1 MYSKLMGTFFSEII
15 FLLGRDIVK
24 IPLLI
29 LCFLIIGI
37 LDVLGIGLIVPFV
50 SLIVAPEI
58 LERPE
63 FDFFHDY
70 IGIGGDTT
78 SLVLFLSLA
87 LGLTFLIKAVG
98 AILIHWMIV
107 NFTNNKMLGLRSHL
121 MSSYQSLPYDKY
133 IQRNSSEYIFAMQSL
148 TSIFAGRVLLP
159 ALRAISD
166 GIACCGILIL
176 LAVASGVI
184 LAYLAA
190 ILAVSVLVYEKF
202 FKNKLIAYGERKNT
216 SATKMLCRL
225 NEGIQGLKE
234 IRILNAENYFYR
246 GLVENA
252 KIFSEN
258 ESRSQAIIIAP
269 RYLIELLI
277 VGFLIVLV
285 LVASSSEGEL
295 QKLIPVLTL
304 YSFAALRLMPSTNSV
319 LTNILA
325 LRANRNAVALLYKDL
340 KDLEEVS
347 HITSHPADIDKDDE
361 PFLKLE
367 LRDISYTYPTA
378 KQPALL
384 NISLVIKAGQSVG
397 IIGASGAGKT
407 TILDLLLGLLEPSTG
422 EVLFNGRALS
432 TTRADL
438 MKNVAYLPQEI
449 FLADSSLRENV
460 ALGLMPGEIDEL
472 LLVQSLEMA
481 RLSDLILELP
491 EGLDTVIGE
500 RGVRLSGGQ
509 RQRIALAR
517 AFYHQRSVLVFDEA
531 TSALDNSPES
541 EIVTEIHQ
549 LKRRKTL
556 IMIAHRLSTLKHCDI
571 IVKLDKGRIVD
582 VGSFDA
588 IVGVANNALRSS
600 GV

>member
-1 MYSKLMGTFFSEII
+1 MYSKFMGTYLSEII

-29 LCFLIIGI
+29 ICFLIIAI
-37 LDVLGIGLIVPFV
+37 LDVLGISLIVPFV

-58 LERPE
+58 LQRPE
-63 FDFFHDY
+63 FKLLHDY
-70 IGIGGDTT
+70 IGIDGDTA
-78 SLVLFLSLA
+78 SLVFFLSLA
-87 LGLTFLIKAVG
+87 LGLTFLLKAVG
-98 AILIHWMIV
+98 AILIHWMV
-107 NFTNNKMLGLRSHL
+107 VKFTNNQMVRLRSHL
-121 MSSYQSLPYDKY
+121 MRSYQSLPYDKY

-159 ALRAISD
+159 GLRAISD
-166 GIACCGILIL
+166 GIVCCGILIL

-190 ILAVSVLVYEKF
+190 MLAVSLLVYDRF
-202 FKNKLIAYGERKNT
+202 FKNKLIAYGERKNA

-234 IRILNAENYFYR
+234 IRIVNAENYFYR

-252 KIFSEN
+252 EIFSKN
-258 ESRSQAIIIAP
+258 ESRSQAISIAP
-269 RYLIELLI
+269 RYLLELLI
-277 VGFLIVLV
+277 VGFLIGLV
-285 LVASSSEGEL
+285 LVTASSEGEL
-295 QKLIPVLTL
+295 QKLIPVLTMF
-304 YSFAALRLMPSTNSV
+304 SFAALRLMPSVNSV
-319 LTNILA
+319 LTNVLA

-340 KDLEEVS
+340 RDLEVVS
-347 HITSHPADIDKDDE
+347 HLTSHPVDSDRDDE
-361 PFLKLE
+361 PFRELE

-378 KQPALL
+378 KQPALR
-384 NISLVIKAGQSVG
+384 NISLIIKAGQSVG
-397 IIGASGAGKT
+397 IIGVSGAGKT
-407 TILDLLLGLLEPSTG
+407 TILDVLLGLLEPSTG

-432 TTRADL
+432 ATRSDL
-438 MKNVAYLPQEI
+438 MKNIAYLPQEI

-460 ALGLMPGEIDEL
+460 ALGLMPNEIDESL
-472 LLVQSLEMA
+472 LIQSLEMA
-481 RLSDLILELP
+481 RLSDLIIELP
-491 EGLDTVIGE
+491 QGLDTVIGE

-509 RQRIALAR
+509 RQRISLAR
-517 AFYHQRSVLVFDEA
+517 AFYHRRSVLVFDEA
-531 TSALDNSPES
+531 TSALDDATES
-541 EIVTEIHQ
+541 EVVTEIHQ

-588 IVGVANNALRSS
+588 IVGVANN
-600 GV
+600 V

>member
-1 MYSKLMGTFFSEII
+1 MYSKFKGTYLSEII
-15 FLLGRDIVK
+15 FLLGRDLVK
-24 IPLLI
+24 IPFLI
-29 LCFLIIGI
+29 ICFLMIGI

-50 SLIVAPEI
+50 SLLVAPEM

-63 FDFFHDY
+63 FDFLQNYLD
-70 IGIGGDTT
+70 IDGDTT
-78 SLVLFLSLA
+78 SLLMFFSLA
-87 LGLTFLIKAVG
+87 LGLTFFLKTVG

-107 NFTNNKMLGLRSHL
+107 KFTNNKMLGLRSHL
-121 MSSYQSLPYDKY
+121 MRSYQSLPYDKY

-148 TSIFAGRVLLP
+148 TSTFSGRVLLP
-159 ALRAISD
+159 GLKAISD
-166 GIACCGILIL
+166 GIVCCGILIL
-176 LAVASGVI
+176 LAFASGVI

-190 ILAVSVLVYEKF
+190 VLAVSVLVYDRFSK
-202 FKNKLIAYGERKNT
+202 KMLIAYGERKNT
-216 SATKMLCRL
+216 SATKMLSRL

-234 IRILNAENYFYR
+234 IRILNAESYFYR

-258 ESRSQAIIIAP
+258 DSRTQAIIIAP

-277 VGFLIVLV
+277 VGFLIGLV
-285 LVASSSEGEL
+285 SVTASSEEEL
-295 QKLIPVLTL
+295 QKLIPVLTI

-319 LTNILA
+319 LTNVLA
-325 LRANRNAVALLYKDL
+325 LRANRNAVALLYKDM
-340 KDLEEVS
+340 KDIEEVS
-347 HITSHPADIDKDDE
+347 HITSQPADIDKDND

-367 LRDISYTYPTA
+367 LRDLTYTYPTA
-378 KQPALL
+378 KRPALQ

-407 TILDLLLGLLEPSTG
+407 TILDVLLGLLEPSTG

-432 TTRADL
+432 ATRADL

-472 LLVQSLEMA
+472 LLVKSLEMA

-491 EGLDTVIGE
+491 QGLDTVIGE
-500 RGVRLSGGQ
+500 QGVRLSGGQ

-517 AFYHQRSVLVFDEA
+517 AFYHQRTVLVFDEA
-531 TSALDNSPES
+531 TSALDNDTES

-549 LKRRKTL
+549 LKRRKTV
-556 IMIAHRLSTLKHCDI
+556 IMIAHRLSTLQHCDI
-571 IVKLDKGRIVD
+571 IVKLHKGRIVD

-588 IVGVANNALRSS
+588 IVGVTNSEGRS
-600 GV
+600 

>member
-1 MYSKLMGTFFSEII
+1 MTSKFMGTYLREII

-29 LCFLIIGI
+29 MCFLIIGF
-37 LDVLGIGLIVPFV
+37 LDVLGISLIVPFV
-50 SLIVAPEI
+50 SLIVAPDI

-63 FDFFHDY
+63 FNLLHEY
-70 IGIGGDTT
+70 IGIDGDPA
-78 SLVLFLSLA
+78 SLVFFLSLA
-87 LGLTFLIKAVG
+87 LGLIFLLKAVG

-107 NFTNNKMLGLRSHL
+107 KFTNKQMVRLRSHL

-159 ALRAISD
+159 GLRAISD
-166 GIACCGILIL
+166 GIVCCGILIL
-176 LAVASGVI
+176 LAFASGTI
-184 LAYLAA
+184 LAYLTAVV
-190 ILAVSVLVYEKF
+190 AVSVLIYDQV
-202 FKNKLIAYGERKNT
+202 FKNRLIAYGERKNA

-234 IRILNAENYFYR
+234 IRIVNAENYFYR

-252 KIFSEN
+252 EIFSKN
-258 ESRSQAIIIAP
+258 ESRSQAISIAP

-277 VGFLIVLV
+277 VGFLIGLV
-285 LVASSSEGEL
+285 LVTASSKGAL
-295 QKLIPVLTL
+295 QDLIPVLTMF
-304 YSFAALRLMPSTNSV
+304 SFAALRLMPSVNSV
-319 LTNILA
+319 LTNVLA
-325 LRANRNAVALLYKDL
+325 LRANRNAVALLCKDL
-340 KDLEEVS
+340 RDLEEVS
-347 HITSHPADIDKDDE
+347 HITSHPADSERDEE
-361 PFLKLE
+361 PFRQLE
-367 LRDISYTYPTA
+367 LRDISYTYPNA
-378 KQPALL
+378 KQPALR
-384 NISLVIKAGQSVG
+384 NISLIIKAGQSVG

-407 TILDLLLGLLEPSTG
+407 TVLDLLLGLLEPSTG
-422 EVLFNGRALS
+422 EVLFNGR
-432 TTRADL
+432 TRSATRSDFIT
-438 MKNVAYLPQEI
+438 NVAYLPQEI

-460 ALGLMPGEIDEL
+460 ALGLMPDEIDEL
-472 LLVQSLEMA
+472 LLIESLEMA

-491 EGLDTVIGE
+491 HGLDTVIGE

-531 TSALDNSPES
+531 TSALDDVTEG
-541 EIVTEIHQ
+541 EIVTQIHQ
-549 LKRRKTL
+549 LKRSKTL

-588 IVGVANNALRSS
+588 IVGVTSN
-600 GV
+600 V